1 MWRSGGARLQGRRV
15 DWNSPYIEKLIRAA
29 LTENA
34 ETDDVWLAASIP
46 AQAQGKAH
54 IIASQDLICAGLP
67 LVERIYRSFD
77 AEMKVELE
85 VEEGREVIAGA
96 EILHLDG
103 AAAAIIMG
111 ERTALNFL
119 RRLSGIA
126 TLTQQF
132 VKKIDGTRAK
142 ISATLKTT
150 PGMEFLEKYAVQTG
164 GGTGHRIKP
173 SILLTES
180 HIALAGGVTAALDQ
194 AHSFASTQ
202 MKLPAMTAYESVGV
216 TPSEV
221 EASSLLVQIE
231 VQNAGE
237 LRDALSAGA
246 EAVLFASMPLEQARE
261 YVAIVREVRPDC
273 IVEISGTIP
282 LVNVRAYA
290 ETGADLLSPDE
301 LIRSAPYGEFRL
313 LVDSVE

>member
-1 MWRSGGARLQGRRV
+1 MWRSSAARQGRCV
-15 DWNSPYIEKLIRAA
+15 DWNSPYIENWIRAA

-34 ETDDVWLAASIP
+34 AIDDVWLAASIP

-54 IIASQDLICAGLP
+54 IVASQDLICAGLP
-67 LVERIYRSFD
+67 LVERIYRALD

-85 VEEGREVIAGA
+85 VGDGREVIAGA

-103 AAAAIIMG
+103 AAAAILKG

-119 RRLSGIA
+119 RQLSGIA

-142 ISATLKTT
+142 ISGTLKTT
-150 PGMEFLEKYAVQTG
+150 PGMGFLEKYAVQTG
-164 GGTGHRIKP
+164 GGAGHRIRP

-180 HIALAGGVTAALDQ
+180 HIAFAGGIKAALDQ
-194 AHSFASTQ
+194 AHSFASSR
-202 MKLPAMTAYESVGV
+202 MKLPAITAYEAVGV

-221 EASSLLVQIE
+221 EAGSLLVQIE
-231 VQNAGE
+231 VQSVSE
-237 LRDALSAGA
+237 LREALSAGA
-246 EAVLFASMPLEQARE
+246 EAVLFASMTLEQARE
-261 YVAIVREVRPDC
+261 YVAIVRGVRPDC
-273 IVEISGTIP
+273 IVEISGAIT
-282 LVNVRAYA
+282 VANVRAYA

-313 LVDSVE
+313 LVDSVK